1 MPVKTSKE
9 LATLFVLYLTFLS
22 GCQSAYFS
30 TMEKL
35 GYHKRE
41 LLVSRVEDARKS
53 QEEAKEQF
61 KSALETFS
69 EVLNFH
75 GGELQKKYEK
85 LNAEYER
92 CESKAQAVRDR
103 IDSVETVAGALFD
116 EWKSELDQY
125 SDDSLRRASKIKLEE
140 TKSRYTQLIRAM
152 KRAEKRMDPV
162 LSAFHDQVLFLK
174 HNLNAQ
180 AIASIRDELVSVET
194 DIDSLIK
201 EMETSIREAD
211 AFIKEMS
218 EVNNP

>member
-1 MPVKTSKE
+1 MPKTVKRY
-9 LATLFVLYLTFLS
+9 LPVATAIALISTI
-22 GCQSAYFS
+22 GCQSAYFK

-61 KSALETFS
+61 RSALETFS

-103 IDSVETVAGALFD
+103 IDAVETVAEALFD

-140 TKSRYTQLIRAM
+140 TRSRYTQLIKAM
-152 KRAEKRMDPV
+152 KRAERRMDPV

-180 AIASIRDELVSVET
+180 AIASIRDELISVET

-211 AFIKEMS
+211 AFIKEM
-218 EVNNP
+218 EG